1 MYINGGALMKVLTKP
16 GVVLGCLPRGALV
29 RVYTE
34 GYTLVRVY
42 TKAGALMN
50 VGTEG
55 GAFARVMHWLGCTL
69 KVVHCWGRQGYIGV
83 HC

>member
-1 MYINGGALMKVLTKP
+1 M
-16 GVVLGCLPRGALV
+16 
-29 RVYTE
+29 
-34 GYTLVRVY
+34 RVY

-69 KVVHCWGRQGYIGV
+69 KVVHCWGRQGCIGV